1 MRAMSDLLTL
11 LKLNFLTLLCCLP
24 IFTAGA
30 AITAMHY
37 CIMKMLDRKDGKI
50 ASMYFT
56 QFRANLKSMTPV
68 WLILLFSALVLYI
81 DYYVFGRSASRFL
94 VVPAYAI
101 ALLLSAISVWIF
113 PLGARFENSLSAKFK
128 NAAIMSVG
136 AFPRTLG
143 MMAVTGVSAFVF
155 SQSLRLLPIAACF
168 GLSLPAYL
176 SAFLYY
182 PVIKKQIRAMTG
194 ESEEREGTE
203 EAEDQDLS
211 EDMGDGGAL

>member
-1 MRAMSDLLTL
+1 MNSLFSVDGPLMRAMSDLLTL

-24 IFTAGA
+24 VFTVGA
-30 AITAMHY
+30 AVTAMHY
-37 CIMKMLDRKDGKI
+37 CIMKMLDGKEGKI
-50 ASMYFT
+50 VPMYFA

-68 WLILLFSALVLYI
+68 WLILLLAAVILYI
-81 DYYVFGRSASRFL
+81 DYYVFGKSTSRFL
-94 VVPAYAI
+94 VVPVYVI
-101 ALLLSAISVWIF
+101 GLLLTALSMWIF

-143 MMAVTGVSAFVF
+143 MMAVTGVAAFIF

-168 GLSLPAYL
+168 GISLPAYL
-176 SAFLYY
+176 CAFLYY

-194 ESEEREGTE
+194 ETEESGDSEEVE
-203 EAEDQDLS
+203 E
-211 EDMGDGGAL
+211 